1 MRDASE
7 CQAKDPRTCPYH
19 GAVITMNESL
29 ARMQKNGPND
39 ADLDTYFDSRKKVEQ
54 AEEEFR
60 KHQWMDE
67 LRASPSTPVQRASRP
82 QRKPGNRPESKAP
95 QRGGSTGGG
104 QNRGAQNRKQSQPR
118 PNRQPMVQAKTPYS
132 IQDFPQQVQLPDENG
147 NQAFFTRHD
156 KAGFV
161 PTGVML
167 AASRPITDDE
177 REHLLGLLRYQHTV
191 STREDNKAKTVE
203 ESDLVND
210 HSSRSVYMRTQFTPN
225 GAELHE
231 FHDGLNKILQEGSVP
246 RRDGTRKF
254 EPFADDVRVA
264 MYYKN

>member
-19 GAVITMNESL
+19 GAVITMNEAL
-29 ARMQKNGPND
+29 ARMQKKGPND
-39 ADLDTYFDSRKKVEQ
+39 ADLDTYFDARKKVES

-67 LRASPSTPVQRASRP
+67 LRSSPSVSAQRSSRP
-82 QRKPGNRPESKAP
+82 QRKPGNRPEQKAQ
-95 QRGGSTGGG
+95 QRGGN
-104 QNRGAQNRKQSQPR
+104 NRGGQNRKQSQPR
-118 PNRQPMVQAKTPYS
+118 PNNRPVVQAKAPYS

-147 NQAFFTRHD
+147 NQVFFTRHD

-161 PTGVML
+161 PKGIML
-167 AASRPITDDE
+167 AASRPISEDE

-203 ESDLVND
+203 ESDLVKE
-210 HSSRSVYMRTQFTPN
+210 HSSRSVYMKTQFN
-225 GAELHE
+225 SDKAQLRE
-231 FHDGLNKILQEGSVP
+231 FHGGLNNILQEGSVP

-264 MYYKN
+264 VYYTN